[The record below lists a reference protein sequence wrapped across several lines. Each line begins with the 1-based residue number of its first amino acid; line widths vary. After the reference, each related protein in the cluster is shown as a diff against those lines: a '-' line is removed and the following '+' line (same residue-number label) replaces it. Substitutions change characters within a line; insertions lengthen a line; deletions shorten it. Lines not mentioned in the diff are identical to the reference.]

1 MEAELRERSFL
12 PEDPQNCA
20 PHTNKPLETEM
31 CISARCA
38 LTQEETIQFTSCL
51 PTQCFPEHKVVGVT
65 DSGVKQTQL

>member
-38 LTQEETIQFTSCL
+38 LTQEETIQL
-51 PTQCFPEHKVVGVT
+51 PVAFRPSVSQNTR
-65 DSGVKQTQL
+65 L